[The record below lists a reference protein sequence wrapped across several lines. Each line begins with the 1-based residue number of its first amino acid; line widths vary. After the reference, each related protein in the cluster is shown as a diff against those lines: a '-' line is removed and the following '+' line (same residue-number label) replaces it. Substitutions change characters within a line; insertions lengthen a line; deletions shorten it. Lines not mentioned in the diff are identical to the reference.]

1 MAIIS
6 WVRRRSGYYGHARR
20 SPDIFRRTR
29 GRVPEGRH
37 VLAGAHGPAA
47 GFGRDERRQPGQ
59 NRAVPRDLDS
69 ERPIAAGP
77 APLEKQACLHAIIFP
92 NCLCS

>member
-29 GRVPEGRH
+29 GCVPEGRH

-47 GFGRDERRQPGQ
+47 GLGRDERGQPGQ
-59 NRAVPRDLDS
+59 HHAVPRHHDANLE
-69 ERPIAAGP
+69 ERLRHLCLSFINLFF
-77 APLEKQACLHAIIFP
+77 LELAE
-92 NCLCS
+92 